1 MLFLLIKHNPS
12 KKGNKKENEST
23 QSPHYSYIM
32 PMCNAR
38 RKKKVKRKK
47 NFVFVQKERIKKNRA
62 RYKYAIVYYSIA
74 EIMISLANKI
84 CECL

>member
-32 PMCNAR
+32 PMCNAGEKGKKKLCLHKE
-38 RKKKVKRKK
+38 RKKKCAVC
-47 NFVFVQKERIKKNRA
+47 I
-62 RYKYAIVYYSIA
+62 YI
-74 EIMISLANKI
+74 
-84 CECL
+84 

>member
-32 PMCNAR
+32 PMCNAGE
-38 RKKKVKRKK
+38 KRKK
-47 NFVFVQKERIKKNRA
+47 IVFVQRQQKETA
-62 RYKYAIVYYSIA
+62 RGVYSIVLFA
-74 EIMISLANKI
+74 EIMIK
-84 CECL
+84 

>member
-32 PMCNAR
+32 PMCNAGE
-38 RKKKVKRKK
+38 KKEKEKI
-47 NFVFVQKERIKKNRA
+47 VFVQRIKKNPRV
-62 RYKYAIVYYSIA
+62 IH
-74 EIMISLANKI
+74 
-84 CECL
+84 